1 MAEPATWIV
10 VADAGRARLF
20 RYRGLKQPLEP
31 ALDYELVHDT
41 RRSREIASDRQ
52 GRGFDEGGEGR
63 HGLAPGTDPHRY
75 EQQRFARE
83 LAELLETQH
92 NQGEFQRLVLVASPG
107 MLGDL
112 RASLSGRLRKL
123 VYKEEA
129 KDLTR
134 LETDPLSQRV
144 QALMQPF

>member
-1 MAEPATWIV
+1 LPTPV
-10 VADAGRARLF
+10 GPGCFDTADSNNRWSPRWTTSWCTIPGAAAR
-20 RYRGLKQPLEP
+20 
-31 ALDYELVHDT
+31 
-41 RRSREIASDRQ
+41 S
-52 GRGFDEGGEGR
+52 
-63 HGLAPGTDPHRY
+63 PHRY